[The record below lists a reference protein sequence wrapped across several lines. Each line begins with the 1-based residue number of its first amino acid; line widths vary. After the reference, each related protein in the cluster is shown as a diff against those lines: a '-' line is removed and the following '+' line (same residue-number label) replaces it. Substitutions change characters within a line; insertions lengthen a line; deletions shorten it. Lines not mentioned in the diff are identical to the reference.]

1 MFSMAKPFTLSTK
14 RAGGNY
20 YVQFALPD
28 GGRSFQ
34 KSTGTSNRKE
44 AEKIAMEWLVN
55 GNISARINSAV
66 PSESKMNIDKLFL
79 FNNLKTYDFREEDIC
94 KIIKILK
101 DRKIIISAIR
111 PKNKE
116 SILIEDILEN
126 FWDYEQS
133 PYVKSMAA
141 KTGKIISMSYCKT
154 CESRIRLYW
163 LPALKGKYI
172 GEITRD
178 DLKAVLADK
187 KIQSLAPK
195 TINGI
200 IDSITIPLKWAF
212 NEGYT
217 ENICYEGLRRKT
229 VKSKERHI
237 LTMDEAENLFLGDYW
252 DNDAARIANRVA
264 MHTGMRAGEIAAL
277 RVKDIQPDGIHV
289 GSSWCKYMGLKSCK
303 NGDERYI
310 PIPISKELRAEL
322 MLQAQMNPLFD
333 DNESFI
339 FFGLDPSKTACSKQW
354 NKYLKR
360 ALTHMEYPNP
370 KEICFHSWRHFFCS
384 RMLDV
389 IPDKRIV
396 MALSGHKTTA
406 MLDHYGKHLEQEK
419 TLTIAKEAIKEV
431 FKDENINTKED
442 FKNFKMAANI

>member
-1 MFSMAKPFTLSTK
+1 MAKPFTFSTK
-14 RAGGNY
+14 RAGGNI

-28 GGRSFQ
+28 GGRTFQ

-55 GNISARINSAV
+55 GNIPERINSAK
-66 PSESKMNIDKLFL
+66 PSESKLNMDKPAL
-79 FNNLKTYDFREEDIC
+79 FNNLKTYDFEEEDIC

-111 PKNKE
+111 PKTKE
-116 SILIEDILEN
+116 SILIDDILET
-126 FWDYEQS
+126 FWNYEES

-141 KTGKIISMSYCKT
+141 ETGKIISMSYCKT
-154 CESRIRLYW
+154 CESRVRLYW

-172 GEITRD
+172 GEITKD

-187 KIQSLAPK
+187 RIQTLAPK

-229 VKSKERHI
+229 TKSQERHI
-237 LTMDEAENLFLGDYW
+237 LTMDEAENLFHGDYW
-252 DNDAARIANRVA
+252 DNDAARVANRVA

-303 NGDERYI
+303 NGEERDI
-310 PIPISKELRAEL
+310 PIPISDELREEL
-322 MLQAQMNPLFD
+322 MIQAQMNPYFD
-333 DNESFI
+333 GDESFI
-339 FFGLDPSKTACSKQW
+339 FFGMDPTKPACSKQW

-360 ALTHMEYPNP
+360 ALTLMKYPNP

-389 IPDKRIV
+389 FNV
-396 MALSGHKTTA
+396 
-406 MLDHYGKHLEQEK
+406 
-419 TLTIAKEAIKEV
+419 
-431 FKDENINTKED
+431 
-442 FKNFKMAANI
+442 NFHF